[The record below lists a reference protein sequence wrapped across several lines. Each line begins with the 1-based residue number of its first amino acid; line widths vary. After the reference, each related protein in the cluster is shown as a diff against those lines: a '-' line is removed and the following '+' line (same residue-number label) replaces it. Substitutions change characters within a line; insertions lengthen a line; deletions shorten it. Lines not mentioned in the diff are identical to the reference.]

1 MKGHYDGQLTGLA
14 VSKVDNK
21 FVTCGG
27 DKTVRIWDA
36 DTYQMVVQTMIGKFE
51 NDLRAID
58 WSYDGSSIV
67 VGDDKGNIYLL
78 KYNKKD
84 NKLSLAIG
92 KTETKF
98 SRK

>member
-27 DKTVRIWDA
+27 DKTVRIWDVKTFPNVSTA
-36 DTYQMVVQTMIGKFE
+36 ILD
-51 NDLRAID
+51 NDLSAID